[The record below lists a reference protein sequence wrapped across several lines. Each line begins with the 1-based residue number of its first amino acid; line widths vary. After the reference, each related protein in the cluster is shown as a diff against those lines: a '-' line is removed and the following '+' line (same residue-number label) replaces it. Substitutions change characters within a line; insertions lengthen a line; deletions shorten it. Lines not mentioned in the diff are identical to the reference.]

1 VLEQRRGALISRD
14 RALIKA
20 FGFARMLRDRWLAW
34 PAKVG
39 PLLAAQFEVDAGTL
53 TVALEGYVRDQL
65 AELASE
71 RCEF

>member
-1 VLEQRRGALISRD
+1 VTRPHRRATRRPRKESRSC
-14 RALIKA
+14 
-20 FGFARMLRDRWLAW
+20 WLAW

-39 PLLAAQFEVDAGTL
+39 PLLAAQLEVDAGTL